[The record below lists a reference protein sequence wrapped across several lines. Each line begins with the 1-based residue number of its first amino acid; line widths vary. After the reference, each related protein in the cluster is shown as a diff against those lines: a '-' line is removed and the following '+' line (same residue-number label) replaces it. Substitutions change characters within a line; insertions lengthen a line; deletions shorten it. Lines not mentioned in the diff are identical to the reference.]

1 MQIASLK
8 LNLYHQ
14 AADSVG
20 LHGITDVE
28 EMKIPI
34 EAKLLKFILLK
45 SWQSGITSNK
55 QKFKRMMSMWNIL
68 Y

>member
-8 LNLYHQ
+8 LNFYHQ
-14 AADSVG
+14 AAYSVG
-20 LHGITDVE
+20 LLVIFYVE

-34 EAKLLKFILLK
+34 EAKLFKFILLK
-45 SWQSGITSNK
+45 SRQSGISSNK
-55 QKFKRMMSMWNIL
+55 HKFKRMMSLLNIL

>member
-8 LNLYHQ
+8 LNFYHQ

-20 LHGITDVE
+20 LHGITWKE
-28 EMKIPI
+28 IKNPI

-55 QKFKRMMSMWNIL
+55 QKFKRMMSLWNIL